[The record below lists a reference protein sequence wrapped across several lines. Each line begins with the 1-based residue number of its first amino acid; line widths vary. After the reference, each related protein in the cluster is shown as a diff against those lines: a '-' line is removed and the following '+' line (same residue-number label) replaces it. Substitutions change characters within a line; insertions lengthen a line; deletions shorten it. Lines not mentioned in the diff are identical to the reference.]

1 MRQALSDDIVLLGCA
16 VLIFDGAYQAD
27 NIIIKATFRSRE
39 LAEEEYSL
47 FINKVK
53 LLSFVVGRLEGKS
66 TGELQCRRMG
76 MQ

>member
-27 NIIIKATFRSRE
+27 NIIKATFRSRE